1 MRTLLEGVSVVVQPC
16 TLVIALPTVALVL
29 AAHRRAAI
37 ALAAS
42 ILSTAVMMW
51 ARAAGYWTLESSG
64 AAIIVISLLVGAGF
78 TAVVRSRNRRFVL
91 AGSATCG
98 AVVGW
103 LWQPCVGE
111 QLADILNQAA
121 ADRPASL
128 ARMIVYTAGA
138 LLPAIVLAA
147 APHAWAPTQAHLHGQ
162 FAARIGAMLGAV
174 YALALVSG
182 GFDDLVGELSRWSTA

>member
-1 MRTLLEGVSVVVQPC
+1 MRTFLEGVSVVVQPC

-29 AAHRRAAI
+29 AAHRRAVT
-37 ALAAS
+37 ALTAS

-51 ARAAGYWTLESSG
+51 ARAAGYWAVESSG
-64 AAIIVISLLVGAGF
+64 ASVVAMSLLVGAGF
-78 TAVVRSRNRRFVL
+78 TAVIRSRTPRVVL

-98 AVVGW
+98 AVAGW

-111 QLADILNQAA
+111 QLADILNQAG

-138 LLPAIVLAA
+138 LLPAVVLAA
-147 APHAWAPTQAHLHGQ
+147 TPHGWPPAQPHLHGGV
-162 FAARIGAMLGAV
+162 AARAGATLGAV

-182 GFDDLVGELSRWSTA
+182 RFDDLVGELSRWSTG